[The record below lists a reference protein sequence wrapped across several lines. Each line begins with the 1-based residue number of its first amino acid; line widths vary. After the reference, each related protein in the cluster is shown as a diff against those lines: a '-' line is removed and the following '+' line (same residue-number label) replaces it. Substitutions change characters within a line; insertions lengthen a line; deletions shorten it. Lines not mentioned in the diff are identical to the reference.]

1 MKTEPSH
8 FNAAAKTWETPETL
22 LRNQRFAE
30 HVQALLDPSRRYEIL
45 DLGCGTG
52 ALGAHF
58 VDKATRLV
66 GVDPS
71 AGMLE
76 VFTQKFQGLPQV
88 TSVCADLEHDA
99 PELGRFDLILSA
111 MAFHHLQHPAQMLKR
126 LAGMLNPNGL
136 ICVFDLDQEDGSFH
150 PDNKAMGV
158 HHFGFSREERE
169 SWRAEAG
176 LALVSH
182 SVAFQ
187 MHKNQRTYDVL
198 LSVYR

>member
-1 MKTEPSH
+1 MKTEQSH
-8 FNAAAKTWETPETL
+8 FNNAAKTWETPETL

-30 HVQALLDPSRRYEIL
+30 CVQRLLEPSRTYSIL

-52 ALGAHF
+52 VLGAHF
-58 VDKATRLV
+58 LGQASRLV

-71 AGMLE
+71 PGMLD
-76 VFTQKFQGLPQV
+76 VFRQKFQDFPQV
-88 TSVCADLEHDA
+88 TSVCADLEQES
-99 PELGRFDLILSA
+99 PELGRFDVILSA
-111 MAFHHLQHPAQMLKR
+111 MAFHHLQRPQEMLER
-126 LAGMLNPNGL
+126 LARMLNPKGM

-158 HHFGFSREERE
+158 HHFGFSRELRT
-169 SWRAEAG
+169 SW
-176 LALVSH
+176 LAHTDLSQVEH
-182 SVAFQ
+182 SVAYQ